1 MSKLSFDEIQT
12 IQENATR
19 KLIAYINENIK
30 NDKSLETIEF
40 YYPDFDERK
49 ARLAFNVWVSIDYIN
64 NSGKTFIEQMLEE
77 RSNELSNAEKI
88 ILIER
93 NKSFISLYEIK
104 NIKGNK
110 VHVRDLLTSKD
121 HVLWEPVTSS
131 ILNKGD
137 LIFGRIGNIIDF
149 KGFIGN
155 ISFLPSSVKDRFIE
169 NVLVDYN
176 RTKFRYPDLTIER
189 YLKLKSI
196 NVYRIYTE
204 CIYDVINMGLDEED
218 DITTA
223 LYEELDDFE
232 YYLQGQMSRSEIK
245 KHITNLINIFE
256 NYVIEYGNSLH
267 DIAKLDLEHM
277 IKEAIKDGFIL
288 SQQEL
293 SSYISTLKKYFK
305 YLKSIRPEYKDAY
318 KNILEIS
325 KNRFLYL
332 NHKIKLIPNFDI
344 NRTISTNISNGI
356 IEFDFDFIMDYE
368 RFLLFL
374 MSNPIPLTKKRKYI
388 KRKNLEEL
396 NNIMENR
403 TNVQKKRPNQ
413 EDFPML
419 EFFYHFSLEIGLAN
433 IKGEYLNATNKAHY
447 YLRLSDEEK
456 YSLFIQYILS
466 NNFFYINKKKL
477 DVHIAIKTR
486 DNLIEMLSQLKE
498 GIFYEYSKFNLM
510 NVGPFKYIQSYI
522 KHLKLVGLIEYSYYP
537 TFSLGITPL
546 GRAIFNILSSKDHL
560 KSNHG
565 KVIYLNC
572 YGKY

>member
-1 MSKLSFDEIQT
+1 
-12 IQENATR
+12 
-19 KLIAYINENIK
+19 
-30 NDKSLETIEF
+30 
-40 YYPDFDERK
+40 
-49 ARLAFNVWVSIDYIN
+49 
-64 NSGKTFIEQMLEE
+64 
-77 RSNELSNAEKI
+77 
-88 ILIER
+88 
-93 NKSFISLYEIK
+93 
-104 NIKGNK
+104 
-110 VHVRDLLTSKD
+110 
-121 HVLWEPVTSS
+121 
-131 ILNKGD
+131 
-137 LIFGRIGNIIDF
+137 
-149 KGFIGN
+149 
-155 ISFLPSSVKDRFIE
+155 
-169 NVLVDYN
+169 
-176 RTKFRYPDLTIER
+176 
-189 YLKLKSI
+189 
-196 NVYRIYTE
+196 
-204 CIYDVINMGLDEED
+204 MGLDEED

-256 NYVIEYGNSLH
+256 HYVIEYGNSLH

-356 IEFDFDFIMDYE
+356 IEFAFDFIMDYE

-522 KHLKLVGLIEYSYYP
+522 KHFKLVGLIEYSYYP